1 MIYDVEMAQKLKHPE
16 LVEDKMSLEPEL
28 TIVQAIQ
35 EFRMDSGIT
44 QIELSEVSGVS
55 QGDISKIERGL
66 LSPTIK
72 TLKKLA
78 KAFNKRIILEF
89 VPASQPS
96 KISYKANKEFEAS
109 SADDEPLY
117 TKDPSQDDE

>member
-78 KAFNKRIILEF
+78 KAFNKRIVLEF
-89 VPASQPS
+89 VPMGQPTKS
-96 KISYKANKEFEAS
+96 PYKANKEFELS
-109 SADDEPLY
+109 DDSNPPLFE
-117 TKDPSQDDE
+117 KEE